1 MNRGGL
7 GVAVLP
13 GDYGKLRPVLI
24 IQSDLFSDTE
34 SVTVL
39 PLTSDLRD
47 IPVLRIT
54 IEPSPGNGLK
64 ERSQVMVDKAH
75 TLRRNKISY
84 LFGRLDA
91 NDELTVNRALA
102 VFLGFS

>member
-1 MNRGGL
+1 MNRGDL

-13 GDYGKLRPVLI
+13 GDYGKPRPILI
-24 IQSDLFSDTE
+24 VQSDLFSHTP

-39 PLTSDLRD
+39 PLTSDLRESP
-47 IPVLRIT
+47 IFRVM

-75 TLRRNKISY
+75 TLRRNKVSY
-84 LFGRLDA
+84 VFGRLDA
-91 NDELTVNRALA
+91 HDHITVNRALA